1 MDPMEFV
8 VNHITKVFLLNASH
22 VQPLWD
28 PPGMW
33 TPCRKLAFFSLQR
46 LSSRDLHFYW
56 LLQVSVADN
65 SGVGMKTT
73 NPQVSSLVNIQRS
86 PLGGR
91 SFESYAE
98 DPFLS
103 GTLAASY
110 VNGLQGEGVGAV
122 IKHFVANDQEDER
135 MAVNSEV
142 DERTLRGEL
151 RLGLT
156 TEGERAIFTDAIPVW
171 ESSVKKYT

>member
-1 MDPMEFV
+1 V
-8 VNHITKVFLLNASH
+8 L
-22 VQPLWD
+22 
-28 PPGMW
+28 
-33 TPCRKLAFFSLQR
+33 
-46 LSSRDLHFYW
+46 
-56 LLQVSVADN
+56 
-65 SGVGMKTT
+65 
-73 NPQVSSLVNIQRS
+73 SLVNIQRS

-91 SFESYAE
+91 CFESYTE

-110 VNGLQGEGVGAV
+110 VNGLQGDGVGAV

-151 RLGLT
+151 RLDLT
-156 TEGERAIFTDAIPVW
+156 MQGERAIFTDAIPVGKSL
-171 ESSVKKYT
+171 EKKYT